1 VERHFFREIFIESFP
16 SDEELDFS
24 ENEEKRIH
32 RVCPEAAN
40 AKAVSSRFC
49 VCS

>member
-16 SDEELDFS
+16 RDEELDFS
-24 ENEEKRIH
+24 EDKQKRIH
-32 RVCPEAAN
+32 RICPEATN
-40 AKAVSSRFC
+40 AKTVSSRFW